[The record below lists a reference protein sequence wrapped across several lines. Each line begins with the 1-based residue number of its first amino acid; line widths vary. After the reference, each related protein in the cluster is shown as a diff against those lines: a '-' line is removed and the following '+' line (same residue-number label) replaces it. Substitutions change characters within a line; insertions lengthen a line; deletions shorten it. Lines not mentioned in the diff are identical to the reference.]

1 MRELEPVYAIL
12 VTRPSYLELYYCI
25 TMSQSLN
32 RRDKVTLDRNRINM
46 KTKFLKGFT
55 GSHNL
60 TQYFPAMEYQLKLLF
75 GILLKFGVKN
85 RFFTL
90 LNLHP

>member
-32 RRDKVTLDRNRINM
+32 GKGKVTLNRNKINM
-46 KTKFLKGFT
+46 KNEFLNGFT

-60 TQYFPAMEYQLKLLF
+60 TQYLPTMESQLRL
-75 GILLKFGVKN
+75 
-85 RFFTL
+85 
-90 LNLHP
+90 